1 MGAHRK
7 PRQGLLDSPAARRG
21 AIGVGTA
28 ALSATLFSQ
37 GFAQSAWADDEAG
50 EAAAAIEEQR
60 QKAEGAAARAAEV
73 KERVDELY
81 HQAGVA
87 TQDYLVAEE
96 TTAAQQETVNRLLEQ
111 AAEATGQVNEARRSL
126 GRFAAAQ
133 YRHGSGSETATLL
146 LVDDPKGYFDAKYV
160 LGRATEEQQR
170 ALDDFTRRSAEAET
184 AREEAAGALE
194 NLEEQQAEL
203 QERKEEVQ
211 GKLAEARE
219 LLESLSQEETAELEE
234 LERLE
239 REEAER
245 QAEEQRRLEEE
256 RRREEQ
262 QRLEQERL
270 AQERAEAEAAAR
282 EAAEQEAAAQEQE
295 QQEAGSADASGSSGT
310 PDTSGSTG
318 SDGSGGSADGGYA
331 AQAAEAIAFAE
342 AQLGKPYVW
351 GATGPNSY
359 DCSGLT
365 QAAWRAAGVELPRVT
380 YDQVNVGT
388 RISRDAMLPGDLVFF
403 YNDISHVGLYI
414 GDGMMIHAPKPGDV
428 VKVESVDYMPFYA
441 AVRPA

>member
-21 AIGVGTA
+21 AIGLGTA
-28 ALSATLFSQ
+28 ALSATLFAQ
-37 GFAQSAWADDEAG
+37 GAHADDEAE

-60 QKAEGAAARAAEV
+60 QKAEGVSARAAEV
-73 KERVDELY
+73 KEQVDTLY
-81 HQAGVA
+81 HEAGVA

-96 TTAAQQETVNRLLEQ
+96 ATAAQQETVNELLEQ
-111 AAEATGQVNEARRSL
+111 AARATEQVNEARRSL

-133 YRHGSGSETATLL
+133 YRHGNGSETATLL
-146 LVDDPKGYFDAKYV
+146 LVDDPQSYFDTQYV

-170 ALDDFTRRSAEAET
+170 ALDDFTERRAEADT
-184 AREEAAGALE
+184 AREEAGTALE
-194 NLEEQQAEL
+194 NLQEQQGQL

-211 GKLAEARE
+211 GKLAAARE
-219 LLESLSQEETAELEE
+219 LLESLSEEETAELAE

-245 QAEEQRRLEEE
+245 QAEERRLL
-256 RRREEQ
+256 EEQ
-262 QRLEQERL
+262 RQREEQERL
-270 AQERAEAEAAAR
+270 ARERAAAEAAA
-282 EAAEQEAAAQEQE
+282 EAAAQEEAAAAQE
-295 QQEAGSADASGSSGT
+295 EAEAATDSSPGSS
-310 PDTSGSTG
+310 
-318 SDGSGGSADGGYA
+318 SDGSGSADSGTGDASGGYA
-331 AQAAEAIAFAE
+331 AKAAEAIAFAE

-380 YDQVNVGT
+380 YDQVNAGT

-403 YNDISHVGLYI
+403 YSDISHVGIYI

-428 VKVESVDYMPFYA
+428 IKVESVDYMPFYA